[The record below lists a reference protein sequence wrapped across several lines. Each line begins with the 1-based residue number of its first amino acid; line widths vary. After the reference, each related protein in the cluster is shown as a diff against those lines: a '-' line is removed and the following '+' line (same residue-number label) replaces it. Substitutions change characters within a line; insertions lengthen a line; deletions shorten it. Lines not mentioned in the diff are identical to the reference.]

1 VFFIFSKI
9 LAFLLSP
16 LVWVFTLFIWSW
28 RTKIETRK
36 KKLFIIGLCTL
47 YFFSNSFFSD
57 EAMRAWEYTSKD
69 LEPTEHFEYAV
80 VLGGM
85 ISYDARL
92 DLPHFS
98 GASDRI
104 WQTVALLKKGQ
115 VEKIIITGGSGS
127 INHPEVK
134 EAAILKKFL
143 RKLDIPDS
151 VLIIENESRNT
162 RENAVN
168 TKKLLDSLHVKSKL
182 LFVTSAFHLRRAI
195 GCFEKAGVT
204 NLRPMGTDRY
214 SGPRKFEFDHL
225 FIPTVEALQEFT
237 LLIHEISGY
246 LIYKIRGYA

>member
-1 VFFIFSKI
+1 MFFILSKI

-16 LVWVFTLFIWSW
+16 LIWVFTLFIWSW

-36 KKLFIIGLCTL
+36 KKLFIAGLCTL
-47 YFFSNSFFSD
+47 YFFCNSFFSD
-57 EAMRAWEYTSKD
+57 EAMRAWEYTSEDMK
-69 LEPTEHFEYAV
+69 PTEHFEYAV

-92 DLPHFS
+92 DKPKFS
-98 GASDRI
+98 GAADRI
-104 WQTVALLKKGQ
+104 WQTVALQKKGQ
-115 VEKIIITGGSGS
+115 VDKIIITGGSGS
-127 INHPEVK
+127 INHPETK

-143 RKLDIPDS
+143 LKIGLPDS
-151 VLIIENESRNT
+151 VVIIENESRNT

-168 TKKLLDSLHVKSKL
+168 TKKLLDSLHVRSQV

-195 GCFEKAGVT
+195 ACFEKAGVT
-204 NLRPMGTDRY
+204 NIRPYATDRY

-225 FIPTVEALQEFT
+225 LIPTVEALEEFT

-246 LIYKIRGYA
+246 LIYKVRGYA